1 MRALSDCKLL
11 VLRQKFLDELTTND
25 PEAACQILLNV
36 SRIMAERMAGMVR
49 AAAASGPDAEA

>member
-1 MRALSDCKLL
+1 

-36 SRIMAERMAGMVR
+36 SRIMAERMGAMVR
-49 AAAASGPDAEA
+49 TAAAAPDAEA